1 MLSVN
6 RALGSDRLMK
16 SLTGLTAAEFLSL
29 AAVFGSILL
38 AEKWKCYEKGLLKR
52 IPGGGRIGSLRKI
65 EDKLFFALFYLKVYP
80 TFDVLGFFFDLGKSN
95 SNRQAHRLLIILEK
109 ALGKKLVLPKRRIS
123 SVEEFFTAFPESR
136 EIFIDGTE
144 RPIQRP
150 KDPTR
155 QKDNYSGKKKAH
167 TKKNIVICDDK
178 KRIGFLGRTHNGREH
193 DYGIM
198 KGEIPPD
205 NLPPGIEAYADKG
218 FIGIDKDYPTLL
230 VHMPRKKPKGKELT
244 CEEKEKNGEISRVR
258 IKVEHAICGIKKFG
272 IMACKLRSRKDGLD
286 DQSTLICAGL
296 HNFHIM
302 GC

>member
-29 AAVFGSILL
+29 AAVLGSILHD
-38 AEKWKCYEKGLLKR
+38 EKWSRFLSGLLQR
-52 IPGGGRIGSLRKI
+52 MPGGGRIGHFGEPK
-65 EDKLFFALFYLKVYP
+65 DKLFFALFYLKVYP
-80 TFDVLGFFFDLGKSN
+80 TFEVLGYLFDMDDSAACRGAQKLFAS
-95 SNRQAHRLLIILEK
+95 LEK
-109 ALGKKLVLPKRRIS
+109 ALGKKLVLPERRIS
-123 SVEEFFTAFPESR
+123 SVEEFFKAFPEAKA
-136 EIFIDGTE
+136 IFIDGTE

-178 KRIGFLGRTHNGREH
+178 KKIGFLGRTHNGREH

-198 KGEIPPD
+198 KGEIPPKAM
-205 NLPPGIEAYADKG
+205 PSGVEAYADKG
-218 FIGIDKDYPTLL
+218 FIGIDKDYPNLS

-244 CEEKEKNGEISRVR
+244 DEEKEKNRQISRVR
-258 IKVEHAICGIKKFG
+258 IKIEHAICGIKKFG
-272 IMACKLRSRKDGLD
+272 IMACKLRSRKDGFD
-286 DQSTLICAGL
+286 DQSALICAGL